1 VYTPEEVKKRELVDI
16 VVALLTLALGF
27 SIAMA
32 NVNLAH
38 IENLA
43 HIPLF
48 FPIALFVLLF
58 AFIGHELAHRQVAR
72 RLGYF
77 AYFQADYRLLPLAV
91 ILPLFVGVVFAA
103 PGAVVISPFRFY
115 GRGDERRDIFFI
127 SAAGPLTNIVFAALG
142 LAAYLWAGYGLL
154 LGFAYVNAW
163 LALFN
168 LLPLPPLDGEK
179 IIKTNLPMWLLLII
193 TAGALTWLTLRR
205 LTW

>member
-1 VYTPEEVKKRELVDI
+1 VYTQEEVKKRELVDI
-16 VVALLTLALGF
+16 VVALLTLSLGY

-32 NVNLAH
+32 ERNLA
-38 IENLA
+38 LA
-43 HIPLF
+43 PLF
-48 FPIALFVLLF
+48 FPFALFTLLF

-91 ILPLFVGVVFAA
+91 ILPLLVGVVFAA
-103 PGAVVISPFRFY
+103 PGAVVISPLRLY
-115 GRGDERRDIFFI
+115 GHGDERRDMFFI
-127 SAAGPLTNIVFAALG
+127 SAAGPLTNIVFATLG
-142 LAAYLWAGYGLL
+142 LATYLWTGYGL
-154 LGFAYVNAW
+154 GFASVNAW

-193 TAGALTWLTLRR
+193 TAGVLTWLT
-205 LTW
+205 W

>member
-1 VYTPEEVKKRELVDI
+1 VYTPKEVKKRELVDI
-16 VVALLTLALGF
+16 VVALLTLSLGF

-32 NVNLAH
+32 KRNLA
-38 IENLA
+38 LV
-43 HIPLF
+43 PLV
-48 FPIALFVLLF
+48 FPFALFTLLF

-91 ILPLFVGVVFAA
+91 IMPLLVGIVFAA

-127 SAAGPLTNIVFAALG
+127 SAAGPLTNILFATLG
-142 LAAYLWAGYGLL
+142 LAAYLWTGYGLL
-154 LGFAYVNAW
+154 LYFAYVNAW

-179 IIKTNLPMWLLLII
+179 IIKTNAPMWLLLIM
-193 TAGALTWLTLRR
+193 TAGALTWLT
-205 LTW
+205 W